1 MSSLV
6 TLWCRCEITGSS
18 IRVQWQMET
27 DSDFRPD
34 EFVQT
39 QTHFVGSSP
48 FIAESGSQEWSYFR
62 RFSKSILF
70 IDHLFQIR
78 FICCKRKVSSVCQS
92 VSAAQGLMNLSEE
105 QCWPLI
111 VNTTTFIRFQ
121 LMRSTSF
128 IFVSNKNEISHTTLT

>member
-1 MSSLV
+1 MSSLI

-18 IRVQWQMET
+18 IRVQWQMGT

-70 IDHLFQIR
+70 IDHLFQIW
-78 FICCKRKVSSVCQS
+78 FIRLSIVKGKWRLFANLYLQLKVLKV
-92 VSAAQGLMNLSEE
+92 MNLSEE

-128 IFVSNKNEISHTTLT
+128 KFV